1 MSGRELVLFLQAIAL
16 LGSALTTVKLYRS
29 GLYKRYRIF
38 FCYFLFRIPNGIWSL
53 LLPANSKFYFYFW
66 EFTEPLFWIFQVL
79 VVRELIG
86 LILQRHKG
94 LYTLGR
100 WAMYVGIAVSVA
112 LSVLSLAIK
121 FTAATPARNRGV
133 AFIMGAD
140 RGVNFCLALFLV
152 FMVLFISRYPVS
164 LGRNIVLHTVLF
176 TAFFLGNSL
185 TDLFRSLFGIRLY
198 TTIDSGLMALAAIC
212 TFGWFFFLTPK
223 GEEVEMNLI
232 PVSPEREEQM
242 LSHLDSLNATLLNL
256 GRHR

>member
-1 MSGRELVLFLQAIAL
+1 MSGRELVLFLQAVAL
-16 LGSALTTVKLYRS
+16 LGSALTAIKLFRS

-38 FCYFLFRIPNGIWSL
+38 FYYFLFRIPNGIWSL
-53 LLPANSKFYFYFW
+53 LLPANSKYYFYFW
-66 EFTEPLFWIFQVL
+66 EFTEPLFWVFQVL

-100 WAMYVGIAVSVA
+100 WAMYVGVVVSVM

-121 FTAATPARNRGV
+121 FTAATPSRSRGV
-133 AFIMGAD
+133 AFITGTD
-140 RGVNFCLALFLV
+140 RGVNLCLALFLI

-164 LGRNIVLHTVLF
+164 LGRNIVLHAILF
-176 TAFFLGNSL
+176 TTFFLGNSL
-185 TDLFRSLFGIRLY
+185 TDLFRSLFGIHLY
-198 TTIDSGLMALAAIC
+198 TTIDTGLMALAAVC

-232 PVSPEREEQM
+232 PVSPEREDRI
-242 LSHLDSLNATLLNL
+242 LSHLDSLNATLLKV
-256 GRHR
+256 GRRR